1 MENIAS
7 GVKSLETEAEK
18 IIEEAKSMA
27 QDILLRSRKEAEEV
41 LSAEFP
47 LDEVRAECDSIV
59 AGAREEAE
67 NRVELSREKTSEI
80 SANTDRQIERIVE
93 RIVDIVIGTESA

>member
-18 IIEEAKSMA
+18 IIEEAKA
-27 QDILLRSRKEAEEV
+27 GAHDILLRSRKEAEEI

-47 LDEVRAECDSIV
+47 LDDARAECDRIV

-67 NRVELSREKTSEI
+67 NRVELSKEKTSEI
-80 SANTDRQIERIVE
+80 STNANKKIEKIVE
-93 RIVDIVIGTESA
+93 RIVDIIIGTESA